1 MIVAAIAVVLD
12 SGLPIFYYQERV
24 GEGGKTFRIFK
35 FRSMRADAEAK
46 SGAVWASTNDPRKTR
61 TGAFLR
67 RFSIDELPQLF
78 NVLRGDMSLVGPRPE
93 RPVFVDLFR
102 TTLAGYDER
111 HFVRPGITGWAQV
124 HMKRNMDTSAAGEKL
139 TLRPAIPPELVAV
152 SRRRRSAF
160 RHSASFSFI
169 AQHERRASS
178 AYSAVDERLRRRT
191 ADRRAA
197 SALALDR
204 ASTPRCSRSTNRRPA
219 SRPTLPFPIFHAS
232 RKGRKDRLFLF
243 NLVREIRRYA
253 PDIVHTHTHVG
264 KYWGRT
270 AAIMAGVRRIVHTE
284 HNPCDFRRTPAER
297 TADWLLD
304 RATSRVVTFF
314 RDQGQRLSELEHLP
328 AEQAGRDSQR
338 TRLCRSGQTTAAPPA
353 RRLGVT
359 DSEFAIMLIG
369 RMEYQKNH
377 ILALRAFSMLSR
389 RIHPRAIL
397 LFAGAGENEV
407 MLRGLATA
415 LKVDDRV
422 RFLGYRN
429 DVPALLPGADLV
441 LMTSWFEGMPLAL
454 LEAMIA
460 GVPIVTTPW
469 LGAANMLGD
478 GRYGF
483 LSSDFEPLHVAAE
496 IERAIA
502 RPNIRRSVAERAR
515 VSRSRAVP
523 HGSHGRRLS
532 RHVPAAL

>member
-1 MIVAAIAVVLD
+1 MSAVRVLHILPSI
-12 SGLPIFYYQERV
+12 SGYGAERLTV
-24 GEGGKTFRIFK
+24 EL
-35 FRSMRADAEAK
+35 
-46 SGAVWASTNDPRKTR
+46 
-61 TGAFLR
+61 LR
-67 RFSIDELPQLF
+67 RLP
-78 NVLRGDMSLVGPRPE
+78 SSS
-93 RPVFVDLFR
+93 VDAALL
-102 TTLAGYDER
+102 TVYEPPANE
-111 HFVRPGITGWAQV
+111 
-124 HMKRNMDTSAAGEKL
+124 SAA
-139 TLRPAIPPELVAV
+139 
-152 SRRRRSAF
+152 
-160 RHSASFSFI
+160 
-169 AQHERRASS
+169 
-178 AYSAVDERLRRRT
+178 
-191 ADRRAA
+191 
-197 SALALDR
+197 
-204 ASTPRCSRSTNRRPA
+204 
-219 SRPTLPFPIFHAS
+219 LPFPLFHAS

-243 NLVREIRRYA
+243 NLVREIRRYG

-314 RDQGQRLSELEHLP
+314 RDQGRRLTELEHLP
-328 AEQAGRDSQR
+328 QNKLVVIPNGLVFADPVNDRR
-338 TRLCRSGQTTAAPPA
+338 AA
-353 RRLGVT
+353 RGRLGVT

-377 ILALRAFSMLSR
+377 VLALRAFSMLSR

-496 IERAIA
+496 IERAIT

-515 VSRSRAVP
+515 A
-523 HGSHGRRLS
+523 
-532 RHVPAAL
+532 HVRDQYHMDRMVDAYRDMYLQLYKAAS